1 MKILFGIMLGG
12 MLSLSVSAGYDFI
25 IDGGYTPGIT
35 LQGNQTLFMTG
46 GGLGDLTLY
55 NDSSAMIQDTSVL
68 NQFIGGVWLIRLSGN
83 SKLSIE
89 GGQVYELDINYSA
102 LAMISGGRID
112 SIYGY
117 QSAWKYEGQPSELV
131 WNPHITIICQP
142 DWIYNTQSKMLKGS
156 WLDGSKFNIQ
166 LVDVAGYSP
175 VIENI
180 RFIPEPATFAMIGLG
195 GALLRRR
202 K

>member
-1 MKILFGIMLGG
+1 MKTIISLCLVLSASVFAGYEYTINEYGPSKTLHNTESLFVTGDGG
-12 MLSLSVSAGYDFI
+12 MYS
-25 IDGGYTPGIT
+25 
-35 LQGNQTLFMTG
+35 
-46 GGLGDLTLY
+46 LTLY
-55 NDSSAMIQDTSVL
+55 DSSSALIANTSVL
-68 NQFIGGVWLIRLSGN
+68 EEGIGGIWSMTMGGN
-83 SKLSIE
+83 SHLSFQ
-89 GGQVYELDINYSA
+89 GGQVNQISLHTSA
-102 LAMISGGRID
+102 IAIFSGGRID
-112 SIYGY
+112 SISSY
-117 QSAWKYEGQPSELV
+117 QSAWRSEGQPPVLV
-131 WNPHITIICQP
+131 PNPHITILCQP